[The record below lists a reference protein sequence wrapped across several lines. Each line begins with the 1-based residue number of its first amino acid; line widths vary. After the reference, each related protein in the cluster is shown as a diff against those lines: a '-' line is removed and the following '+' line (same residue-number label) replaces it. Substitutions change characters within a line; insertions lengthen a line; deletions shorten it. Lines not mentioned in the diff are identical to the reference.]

1 MLAYDEFSLRRV
13 GGPGEPEPL
22 PDSLVRLDSTL
33 LGSCR
38 STGRTA
44 PRQTLHPDII
54 VII

>member
-38 STGRTA
+38 STGRA
-44 PRQTLHPDII
+44 SQRPDRRYTPILL
-54 VII
+54 